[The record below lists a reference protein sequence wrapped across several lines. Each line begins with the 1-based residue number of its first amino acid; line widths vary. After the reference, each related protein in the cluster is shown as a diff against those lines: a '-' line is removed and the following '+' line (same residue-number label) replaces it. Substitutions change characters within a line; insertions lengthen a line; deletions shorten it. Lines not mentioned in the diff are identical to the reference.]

1 MMKAMGSTA
10 RLAVLAMIC
19 APMAWAEVRPQPRP
33 ASLVEMDGPALAPLE
48 VPDDIRTV
56 AAKPEQPRDPNRGSV
71 TNLPLPR
78 YVSLKGNDGNARR
91 GPGLTHR
98 IDWVFTRSGMPLRI
112 TAEYE
117 HWRRVE
123 DSEGV
128 GGWVNF
134 VLLSGVRTAL
144 VTQDMAEFH
153 TLPDAAAPVSFQA
166 ELGVVGRILRC
177 EPDWCRISAD
187 GNRGWVQKTA
197 LWGVDP
203 GEIIE

>member
-1 MMKAMGSTA
+1 
-10 RLAVLAMIC
+10 
-19 APMAWAEVRPQPRP
+19 
-33 ASLVEMDGPALAPLE
+33 
-48 VPDDIRTV
+48 
-56 AAKPEQPRDPNRGSV
+56 
-71 TNLPLPR
+71 
-78 YVSLKGNDGNARR
+78 
-91 GPGLTHR
+91 
-98 IDWVFTRSGMPLRI
+98 MPLRI

-187 GNRGWVQKTA
+187 GQPGLGSEDRALGRRSGRDHRVALRDGRTCSEGRGWARRKSLQ
-197 LWGVDP
+197 P
-203 GEIIE
+203 GASPWHFPHRPA

>member
-1 MMKAMGSTA
+1 MMTATGWTA
-10 RLAVLAMIC
+10 RIVAIALVC
-19 APMAWAEVRPQPRP
+19 APMARAEVRPQPRP
-33 ASLVEMDGPALAPLE
+33 ASLVEMDAPALAPLE
-48 VPDDIRTV
+48 VPDDVQTAV
-56 AAKPEQPRDPNRGSV
+56 AQPEQPRDPNRGSV

-78 YVSLKGNDGNARR
+78 YVSLKGNEGNARR

-153 TLPDAAAPVSFQA
+153 TLPDAESPVSFQA
-166 ELGVVGRILRC
+166 ELGVVGKILSC
-177 EPDWCRISAD
+177 EPAWCRLSAE

-203 GEIIE
+203 GEVIE